1 MKGSEEVYINMRPLC
16 PGPNSGEGGGG
27 AEGRRRKEIE
37 RSREREEEQKRK
49 GREGSRA
56 WRERMRRR
64 GFCSVT
70 QGYPPKCHPPH
81 PGYAPD
87 APSRFE
93 KGWHDNVKSTFF
105 R

>member
-27 AEGRRRKEIE
+27 AERRRRKEIE

-70 QGYPPKCHPPH
+70 QGSPPKCHPLTRGMPRMRLQ
-81 PGYAPD
+81 G
-87 APSRFE
+87 SK
-93 KGWHDNVKSTFF
+93 KGGMTM
-105 R
+105 